1 MVFLLINRYRDNRRG
16 GGVSL
21 PLTGIE
27 ITGGVV
33 VFLFINRYRDNR
45 GGGGVSLPLTGT
57 EITGGVVVF
66 LLH

>member
-21 PLTGIE
+21 T
-27 ITGGVV
+27 
-33 VFLFINRYRDNR
+33 
-45 GGGGVSLPLTGT
+45 LTGT

-66 LLH
+66 LLINRYRDNRRGGGVSPH